1 MLNKGSD
8 SGRHCLVLD
17 LSGNAFSFSLLSMTL
32 AVHLVIYGFYY
43 VDVGSLY
50 AYFLESFYH
59 KWMLNFINTFSAS
72 IKNIIWFLFF
82 NSLMWCIT
90 LTYLKILKNPWILG
104 INPTWSW
111 CMILPMYY
119 WSWIASILL
128 GIFEFTFISDI
139 SLQCVCVCVCV
150 CVRVCVC
157 MCVISLSSF
166 GVRLM
171 VASQNELGSIPSS
184 EIFWNS
190 FRRID
195 INLALNVW

>member
-1 MLNKGSD
+1 MPFANNDGFVSFLPICIPFIPFSYLTALARTYSMMLKS
-8 SGRHCLVLD
+8 RAERVHPCLVLD

-90 LTYLKILKNPWILG
+90 LTYLKILKNP
-104 INPTWSW
+104 
-111 CMILPMYY
+111 
-119 WSWIASILL
+119 
-128 GIFEFTFISDI
+128 
-139 SLQCVCVCVCV
+139 
-150 CVRVCVC
+150 
-157 MCVISLSSF
+157 
-166 GVRLM
+166 
-171 VASQNELGSIPSS
+171 
-184 EIFWNS
+184 
-190 FRRID
+190 
-195 INLALNVW
+195 